1 MDQNRLAQLA
11 LNFISG
17 IGSYTIK
24 QLVSYC
30 GSAEA
35 VFNTPKAKL
44 LKIPGIGPHAV
55 DLITSKKPFKEAELE
70 IRRAEKENVQVLLYT
85 DKNYPKRLKH
95 INDAPSLL
103 YFKGNINLNSSKI
116 VAIVGTRKATD
127 YGKELTEELIKN
139 LAPHQPIIV
148 SGLAYGIDICAHRAA
163 ISNNLPTIGVMASGI
178 NVIYPSVHKEVARS
192 MQNDGG
198 LLTEHSYD
206 VKPDPHKFP
215 SRNRIIAGMSD
226 VIVVAEAAKRG
237 GALITAEVG
246 NDYNKDVFA
255 FPGNI
260 GKTYSEGCNN
270 LIKQN
275 KAHLLTCIDDIE
287 YIMRWEAS
295 DSTKTIKPP
304 DYSELGQQE
313 IDVVN
318 ELGQH
323 AEGILIDN
331 LSWQTQIPVNK
342 LASLLLNLEFKGFVN
357 ALPGKRFKL
366 ASLK

>member
-30 GSAEA
+30 GSADA
-35 VFNTPKAKL
+35 VFKTPKAKL
-44 LKIPGIGPHAV
+44 LKIPGVGPHAI
-55 DLITSKKPFKEAELE
+55 DLITSQKPFEEAEEE
-70 IRRAEKENVQVLLYT
+70 IERAERENVNILLYT
-85 DKNYPKRLKH
+85 DKGYPKRLKH

-103 YFKGNINLNSSKI
+103 YFKGNTNLNTSKV

-127 YGKELTEELIKN
+127 YGKELTEDLIKN
-139 LAPHQPIIV
+139 LSPHNPIIV

-163 ISNNLPTIGVMASGI
+163 INNNLATVGVMASGI
-178 NVIYPSVHKEVARS
+178 NIIYPSVHREVANAI
-192 MQNDGG
+192 QNNGG

-226 VIVVAEAAKRG
+226 VIIVAEAAKRG

-275 KAHLLTCIDDIE
+275 KAHLLTSIDDIE

-295 DSTKTIKPP
+295 NNVEATQP
-304 DYSELGQQE
+304 DYSELE
-313 IDVVN
+313 EEELTVVN

-323 AEGILIDN
+323 ANGILIDN
-331 LSWQTQIPVNK
+331 LSWQTQLPINK
-342 LASLLLNLEFKGFVN
+342 LASILLNLEFKGFVN

-366 ASLK
+366 ASVK